1 MIEYENLANANA
13 SFVGEIKAAINSV
26 VDSGWFV
33 LGPEVEKFEN
43 EFAGHIN
50 AKHCIGVANGLDAL
64 TLSIKALDLPS
75 GSDILVAS
83 NTYIAT
89 ILAIIEAGHKPVL
102 VEPNIKTF
110 NIDPSL
116 LSKALT
122 LETKA
127 VCVTHL
133 YGKSCEMDE
142 ILNFVQEHGLY
153 LIEDCAQSHCASFK
167 GRQTGTFGISGCFS
181 FYPTKNLGALGD
193 AGAIVTSDSN
203 YAEKLRYFRNYGSRQ
218 KYVNEYIGSNS
229 RLDEIQ
235 AAVLRVK
242 LKYLGKITA
251 HKRRI
256 SDIYFKNLPDWVVL
270 PERHPDF
277 FDVFHIFAIL
287 HDKRNDLRKFLIENG
302 VKTEI
307 HYPIPPHKQTAM
319 MPYIVG
325 KYPISEF
332 IHDRIL
338 SLPIS
343 FGTTVD
349 EALRVCEVISNY
361 KG

>member
-1 MIEYENLANANA
+1 MIEYENLAKANA
-13 SFVGEIKAAINSV
+13 TFVEEIKSAINRV

-43 EFAGHIN
+43 EFSSHIG
-50 AKHCIGVANGLDAL
+50 ATYCIGVANGLDAL

-89 ILAIIEAGHKPVL
+89 ILAIIEAGHRPVL
-102 VEPNIKTF
+102 VEPSVRTY

-116 LSKALT
+116 LSSALT
-122 LETKA
+122 KKTKA
-127 VCVTHL
+127 ICITHL
-133 YGKSCEMDE
+133 YGKSCKMDD
-142 ILNFVQEHGLY
+142 ILDFANSNGLY
-153 LIEDCAQSHCASFK
+153 LIEDCAQSHSASFK

-193 AGAIVTSDSN
+193 AGAIVTSDID
-203 YAEKLRYFRNYGSRQ
+203 YAEKLRHLRNYGSRK
-218 KYVNEYIGSNS
+218 KYVNEYIGVNS
-229 RLDEIQ
+229 RLDEIH
-235 AAVLRVK
+235 ASVLRVK
-242 LKYLGKITA
+242 LRYLNEVTA
-251 HKRRI
+251 HKRKI
-256 SDIYFKNLPDWVVL
+256 SEIYFNSLPNFLVL
-270 PERHPDF
+270 PERDPDY
-277 FDVFHIFAIL
+277 FDVFHIFAVL
-287 HDKRNDLRKFLIENG
+287 HERRNELKQYLLDNG

-307 HYPIPPHKQTAM
+307 HYPVPPHKQKAM
-319 MPYIVG
+319 ANYIFG
-325 KYPISEF
+325 EYPVADF

-349 EALRVCEVISNY
+349 EARLVCEVVAAF